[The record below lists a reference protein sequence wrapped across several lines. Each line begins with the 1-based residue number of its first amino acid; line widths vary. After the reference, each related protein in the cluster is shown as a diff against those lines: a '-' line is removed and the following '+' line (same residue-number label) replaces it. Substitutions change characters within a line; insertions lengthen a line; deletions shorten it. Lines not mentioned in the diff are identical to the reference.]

1 MIFLLMDKSLYCV
14 IVCMNKYTKNLNF
27 LEQKISITLNISKFF
42 FGFLIIII
50 IIIIIAITITHLL
63 LITLLVIFFIS
74 IAIVKL
80 IIYFSSFFFF
90 YLCHTFL
97 RKLENEKNI
106 SFLNIFLNGFNLPML
121 WIFQLIS
128 SHEEHTFSFWL
139 RYIRYVLVI
148 NDEFSYN

>member
-1 MIFLLMDKSLYCV
+1 M
-14 IVCMNKYTKNLNF
+14 NF
-27 LEQKISITLNISKFF
+27 LELKISITLNISKFF

-63 LITLLVIFFIS
+63 LIILLVIFFIS

-106 SFLNIFLNGFNLPML
+106 SFLNIFLNGFSTYALNFQTN
-121 WIFQLIS
+121 IFS
-128 SHEEHTFSFWL
+128 
-139 RYIRYVLVI
+139 
-148 NDEFSYN
+148 